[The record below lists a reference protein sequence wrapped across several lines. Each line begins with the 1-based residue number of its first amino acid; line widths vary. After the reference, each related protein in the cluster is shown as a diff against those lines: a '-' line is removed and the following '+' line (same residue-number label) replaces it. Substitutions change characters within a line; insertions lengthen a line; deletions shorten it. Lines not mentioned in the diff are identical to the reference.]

1 MSLRVEIVSSGTVRA
16 ASWGLLDQVLSSLT
30 NFALTFTAARSLDPH
45 AFGGF
50 WLAFA
55 AYLLALGFSRSVG
68 SEPLVVR
75 FSGAR
80 EEEWRAGVRQA
91 AGTAF
96 TVGTVAGAV
105 AVAAGATW
113 GGPAGESLVA
123 MGVFFPGLLL
133 QDIWRFAFFATG
145 RGGAAATN
153 DAIWAATMSV
163 GLVALAW
170 WGRAS
175 AWDFALVWGASGTVA
190 SLVGVAQARIVPRP
204 SDSRAWLAAHR
215 DLASRFSAQFL
226 VQTGSG
232 QAALYLIAALA
243 GLAAV
248 GGIRAAQVLLGP
260 LNVVFM
266 GTGLFAVPE
275 ASRQA
280 RSGSIVAVRR
290 TGLFVSAG
298 LLAAVTAWAAAAA
311 ILPDHVG
318 EAVLGKNWPVAR
330 SFLGPVAL
338 AMAASAVSAG
348 AATVLR
354 GLADAGR
361 SLRAAAFQGLL
372 TVAAAAAGASLGGGL
387 GAAWGLASA
396 LIVASVGWWSL
407 CARALRDARSEARL
421 RGVRAPSVE
430 WETQSS

>member
-1 MSLRVEIVSSGTVRA
+1 VGTRTVGG
-16 ASWGLLDQVLSSLT
+16 ASWGLLDQALSSLT
-30 NFALTFTAARSLDPH
+30 NFALTFTGARSLDPH

-50 WLAFA
+50 SLAFA
-55 AYLLALGFSRSVG
+55 AYLLALGLSRSVA

-75 FSGAR
+75 FSGAA
-80 EEEWRAGVRQA
+80 EEEWRAGVREA
-91 AGTAF
+91 AGTAV
-96 TVGTVAGAV
+96 TVGLVAGVA
-105 AVAAGATW
+105 AVAAGARW
-113 GGPAGESLVA
+113 GGPAGASLVA
-123 MGVFFPGLLL
+123 MGVFFPVLLL
-133 QDIWRFAFFATG
+133 QDAWRFAFFATG
-145 RGGAAATN
+145 RGRSAAAN
-153 DAIWAATMSV
+153 DAIWAVTM
-163 GLVALAW
+163 GLGLLVLTW

-175 AWDFALVWGASGTVA
+175 TSGFALVWGASGTVA
-190 SLVGVAQARIVPRP
+190 GLVGMAQVRMVIRP
-204 SDSRAWLAAHR
+204 SGARAWLAAHR
-215 DLASRFSAQFL
+215 DLASRFSAQFV

-260 LNVVFM
+260 LNVLFM

-280 RSGSIVAVRR
+280 RSGSVAAVRR
-290 TGLFVSAG
+290 TGLYVSIG
-298 LLAAVTAWAAAAA
+298 LVAAVTAWAVAAALLPARLGEA
-311 ILPDHVG
+311 ILR
-318 EAVLGKNWPVAR
+318 ENWAVAQ
-330 SFLGPVAL
+330 SFLAPVAL

-372 TVAAAAAGASLGGGL
+372 MVAAAAVGATLGGGL
-387 GAAWGLASA
+387 GAAWGLAAA
-396 LIVASVGWWSL
+396 LTVASVGWWSL

-421 RGVRAPSVE
+421 RGVRAPSVG

>member
-1 MSLRVEIVSSGTVRA
+1 VRA
-16 ASWGLLDQVLSSLT
+16 EKVGIRTIRGASWGLLDQALSSLT
-30 NFALTFTAARSLDPH
+30 NFTLTFAAARSLDPH

-50 WLAFA
+50 SLAFA

-75 FSGAR
+75 FSGAA
-80 EEEWRAGVRQA
+80 EEEWRGGVRKA
-91 AGTAF
+91 AGTAV

-105 AVAAGATW
+105 AVAAGVAW
-113 GGPAGESLVA
+113 GGPAGASLVA

-153 DAIWAATMSV
+153 DAIWAVTMGL

-190 SLVGVAQARIVPRP
+190 GLVGVAQARIVPRP
-204 SDSRAWLAAHR
+204 SDVRTWLAAHR

-226 VQTGSG
+226 VQTGSN
-232 QAALYLIAALA
+232 QVTLYLIAALA
-243 GLAAV
+243 GLTAV

-280 RSGSIVAVRR
+280 RNGSVAAVRR
-290 TGLFVSAG
+290 IGLYVSVG
-298 LLAAVTAWAAAAA
+298 LVAAVTAWAVAAALLPARLGEA
-311 ILPDHVG
+311 ILR
-318 EAVLGKNWPVAR
+318 ENWAVAR
-330 SFLGPVAL
+330 SFLAPVAL

-348 AATVLR
+348 AATALR

-361 SLRAAAFQGLL
+361 SLRAAVFQGLL
-372 TVAAAAAGASLGGGL
+372 TVAAAAVGASRGGGL
-387 GAAWGLASA
+387 GAAWGLAAA
-396 LIVASVGWWSL
+396 LTVASVGWWSL

-421 RGVRAPSVE
+421 RGVRAPSVG